1 MGSNSSFG
9 RFPRIDNALWT
20 EQLMGVV
27 RNGKNKEKG
36 FWKCFFSPTNIYI
49 PPYFRLQRLLYICCT
64 RAQLRGHPSG
74 LNWKS
79 VLSCLFSVRWNGLG
93 HTFQKYIDDAH
104 VFCIKNCWSQNWR
117 KKPPCSP
124 PENSNISFFSWV
136 TTSLHLKIQ
145 RNIVQGVFLTGTPL
159 KSFKYKQVNLGYL
172 YLYFNFN
179 FLAGY
184 QLKKTPCN
192 I

>member
-93 HTFQKYIDDAH
+93 HTFHQELLVPKLT
-104 VFCIKNCWSQNWR
+104 KET
-117 KKPPCSP
+117 PPCSP